1 MTVSA
6 VLPSDERINS
16 RIPRYRDLHPQTVA
30 ARPGAT
36 GNVEHH
42 GQPMQ
47 LTVVG
52 DVDRLARPVVVG
64 VDGSR
69 AAAHA
74 ALWAVDEAVS
84 RDIPLRLV
92 SVIDPVGI
100 SSAHADAVQDASAN
114 AALYEAR
121 RAIDATGKPV
131 KIETEI
137 LRGKPLAALV
147 EQSLWAAMV
156 CVGSI
161 GLKHACDGVGSVAA
175 GLAGPALCPLAVIR
189 RPVGRSATP
198 QVGSI
203 VVEVH
208 NGVVLRHAFEE
219 ARLRG
224 APLRAIS
231 VSRSER
237 PDDLGDGDRLA
248 QAQLN
253 RRIAQWTRLYP
264 DVLVECAIVH
274 GTVCRYLA
282 TNAESVQLFLAD
294 PQAYRDL
301 RKAND
306 AGCSV
311 LTVRCTYL

>member
-1 MTVSA
+1 MTVGA
-6 VLPSDERINS
+6 VLPSDGRINS
-16 RIPRYRDLHPQTVA
+16 WIRRYPDVHLPTVA
-30 ARPGAT
+30 ARPGA
-36 GNVEHH
+36 
-42 GQPMQ
+42 MA
-47 LTVVG
+47 VVG
-52 DVDRLARPVVVG
+52 RTDADHLARPVVVG
-64 VDGSR
+64 VDGSST
-69 AAAHA
+69 AAHA

-100 SSAHADAVQDASAN
+100 SGAHADAVQDASAR
-114 AALYEAR
+114 AALYDVR
-121 RAIDATGKPV
+121 RAIEATGKPV

-137 LRGKPLAALV
+137 LWGKPLAALI

-175 GLAGPALCPLAVIR
+175 GLAALAPCPVAVIR
-189 RPVGRSATP
+189 RPVGRPGTP
-198 QVGSI
+198 RVGGI
-203 VVEVH
+203 AVDVH
-208 NGVVLRHAFEE
+208 NGVVLRHALEE

-231 VSRSER
+231 VSRTER
-237 PDDLGDGDRLA
+237 PDDVGDRNRLA

-253 RRIAQWTRLYP
+253 RRIARWIPLYP
-264 DVLVECAIVH
+264 DVQIESAIVR
-274 GTVCRYLA
+274 GSVCRYLA
-282 TNAESVQLFLAD
+282 TNADSVQLFVAD

-311 LTVRCTYL
+311 LTVRCTNL